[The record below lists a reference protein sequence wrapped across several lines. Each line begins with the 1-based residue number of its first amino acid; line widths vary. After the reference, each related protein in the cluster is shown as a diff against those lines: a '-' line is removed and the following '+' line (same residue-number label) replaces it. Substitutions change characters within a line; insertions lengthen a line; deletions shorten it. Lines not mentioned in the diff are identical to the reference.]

1 MKRAPIIGLITALL
15 LSIATT
21 SWADLTAKVDRTI
34 LDANETLQLVIRYDG
49 QAFRSQPDFEPLTS
63 DFEILSNN
71 RQQQYS
77 RVNGQSQSYTDW
89 NLVLMPKRTGVILVP
104 SLSYK
109 NDVSNALEITVRA
122 ASNSSASAGQQPVYT
137 ETLVDKD
144 AAYIQEQIIL
154 TQRLYTSVQLS
165 DLSLSEL
172 DIADVILQRMGE
184 TQYQKRIN
192 GRNYLVVEVQY
203 ALFPQVVGKL
213 DIPALRFGAYESASG
228 GQFGMFSNR
237 GSRIFRNTESKTIDI
252 MPRPAHIAADQW
264 MPSTEVQLT
273 EQWSSDLTDLTVG
286 EPITRTI
293 AINASGLTGAQ
304 ISPLPIT
311 ESDAYKSY
319 PDQPQLEETV
329 NDGTVI
335 GTRTET
341 MALVP
346 NRAGQ
351 ITFPQIKVR
360 WWDTINQRMQ
370 TAVLPSKTVDVT
382 TAVNQPVTGS
392 LNEISTLQV
401 PQTIQLQGSNTEQVP
416 NPLIKWSLALN
427 ALLIA
432 ALVALILMRKKS
444 ANYTRHQQA
453 EQDDVV
459 SLNLKQKLRAIEIEA
474 KHNNLPKLRDAILNW
489 GKSLFPE
496 LVTLKQL
503 ATLLGDNELQILL
516 EQLDSQLY
524 NNKTEVSLDSLAL
537 MAILK
542 RHTSRAGT
550 GKYTTIQQRELKPL
564 YPSEST

>member
-1 MKRAPIIGLITALL
+1 MKIALITGLIAALL

-21 SWADLTAKVDRTI
+21 SWAELTAKVDRTI

-89 NLVLMPKRTGVILVP
+89 NLVLMPKRTGMLLVP
-104 SLSYK
+104 SLTYK

-144 AAYIQEQIIL
+144 TAYIQEQIIL
-154 TQRLYTSVQLS
+154 THRLYTSVQLS

-213 DIPALRFGAYESASG
+213 NIPTLRFGAYESTNG

-237 GSRIFRNTESKTIDI
+237 GSRIFRNTESKTINI
-252 MPRPAHIAADQW
+252 MPRPAHIAANQW

-273 EQWSSDLTDLTVG
+273 ERWSSDLTDLTVG

-293 AINASGLTGAQ
+293 AINAKGLTGAQ
-304 ISPLPIT
+304 ISPLEIAD
-311 ESDAYKSY
+311 SDAYKSY
-319 PDQPQLEETV
+319 PDQPQLEEV
-329 NDGTVI
+329 VAEGTVI
-335 GTRTET
+335 GTRIET

-346 NRAGQ
+346 NRTGQ
-351 ITFPQIKVR
+351 ITFPQINVR

-370 TAVLPSKTVDVT
+370 TSVLPSKTVDVT
-382 TAVNQPVTGS
+382 TAVMGP
-392 LNEISTLQV
+392 LNEISTLQA
-401 PQTIQLQGSNTEQVP
+401 PQTMQLQGSNTEQVP

-432 ALVALILMRKKS
+432 ALVAIVLMRKKS

-459 SLNLKQKLRAIEIEA
+459 LLNLKQKLRAIEIEA
-474 KHNNLPKLRDAILNW
+474 KHNNLPKLRDAILSW

-496 LVTLKQL
+496 LVTFKQL
-503 ATLLGDNELQILL
+503 ATLLGDSELQTLL
-516 EQLDSQLY
+516 NQLDRQLY
-524 NNKTEVSLDSLAL
+524 NNQSETSLDISVLVE
-537 MAILK
+537 ILK
-542 RHTSRAGT
+542 HHTTKAGIGNYAKT
-550 GKYTTIQQRELKPL
+550 QQRELKPL
-564 YPSEST
+564 YPQ

>member
-1 MKRAPIIGLITALL
+1 MKIAPITGLIAALL

-21 SWADLTAKVDRTI
+21 SWAELTAKVDRTI

-89 NLVLMPKRTGVILVP
+89 NLILMPKRTGMLLVP
-104 SLSYK
+104 SLTYK

-144 AAYIQEQIIL
+144 TAYIQEQIIL
-154 TQRLYTSVQLS
+154 THRLYTSVQLS

-213 DIPALRFGAYESASG
+213 NIPTLRFGAYESTNG

-237 GSRIFRNTESKTIDI
+237 GSRIFRNTESKTINI
-252 MPRPAHIAADQW
+252 MPRPAHIAANQW

-273 EQWSSDLTDLTVG
+273 ERWSSDLTDLTVG

-293 AINASGLTGAQ
+293 AINAKGLTGAQ
-304 ISPLPIT
+304 ISPLEIAD
-311 ESDAYKSY
+311 SDAYKSY
-319 PDQPQLEETV
+319 PDQPQLEEV
-329 NDGTVI
+329 VAEGTVI
-335 GTRTET
+335 GTRIET

-351 ITFPQIKVR
+351 ITFPEIKVR
-360 WWDTINQRMQ
+360 WWDTANRRMQ
-370 TAVLPSKTVDVT
+370 TTFLPAKKADVT
-382 TAVNQPVTGS
+382 AVVNQPIKVPP
-392 LNEISTLQV
+392 NQISALQT
-401 PQTIQLQGSNTEQVP
+401 PQTILHQDNNIARVS

-432 ALVALILMRKKS
+432 MLVALVLMRKKS
-444 ANYTRHQQA
+444 ASYTRYQQA
-453 EQDDVV
+453 EKDDEILL
-459 SLNLKQKLRAIEIEA
+459 SLKQKLTAIKIAA
-474 KHNNLPKLRDAILNW
+474 KHNNLTKLRDAILSW
-489 GKSLFPE
+489 GKSLFPG

-524 NNKTEVSLDSLAL
+524 NNKTETSLDSSAL
-537 MAILK
+537 VAILK
-542 RHTSRAGT
+542 RHTSQAGT
-550 GKYTTIQQRELKPL
+550 GKYTTTQQRELKPL

>member
-1 MKRAPIIGLITALL
+1 
-15 LSIATT
+15 
-21 SWADLTAKVDRTI
+21 
-34 LDANETLQLVIRYDG
+34 
-49 QAFRSQPDFEPLTS
+49 
-63 DFEILSNN
+63 
-71 RQQQYS
+71 
-77 RVNGQSQSYTDW
+77 
-89 NLVLMPKRTGVILVP
+89 MPKRTGMILVP

-137 ETLVDKD
+137 ETLIDKT
-144 AAYIQEQIIL
+144 AAYIQEQIVL

-172 DIADVILQRMGE
+172 DIDDVILQRMGE

-264 MPSTEVQLT
+264 MPSTEVQLI

-286 EPITRTI
+286 EPITRAI
-293 AINASGLTGAQ
+293 AISAKGLTGAQ
-304 ISPLPIT
+304 ISPLEIAD
-311 ESDAYKSY
+311 SDAYKSY
-319 PDQPQLEETV
+319 PDQPQLEEV
-329 NDGTVI
+329 VAEGTVI

-382 TAVNQPVTGS
+382 AAVNQPVTGP
-392 LNEISTLQV
+392 LNGISTLQV

-432 ALVALILMRKKS
+432 ALVALFLMRKKS

-459 SLNLKQKLRAIEIEA
+459 LLNLKQKLRAIEIEA
-474 KHNNLPKLRDAILNW
+474 KHNNLPKLRDAILSW

-496 LVTLKQL
+496 LVTFKQL
-503 ATLLGDNELQILL
+503 ATLLGDSELQALL
-516 EQLDSQLY
+516 NQLDRQLY
-524 NNKTEVSLDSLAL
+524 NNKSETSLDISAL
-537 MAILK
+537 MEMLK
-542 RHTSRAGT
+542 HHTTKAGT
-550 GKYTTIQQRELKPL
+550 GNYAKTQQRELKPL
-564 YPSEST
+564 YPQ